1 MALPCEEEGEAILCT
16 ENIMNMEMWCGGRGG
31 RHSVIRSLSRDYRK
45 GNGELIKSFDYERA
59 FMLY

>member
-1 MALPCEEEGEAILCT
+1 MYREHHEHGDVVWGA
-16 ENIMNMEMWCGGRGG
+16 GG